1 MYYNYM
7 VCNIIVRKTPFEN
20 RVKSQTCPLVRIS
33 QNVRASEISSILP
46 LLLSLRSVTGLP
58 VGLYQD
64 GTIGW

>member
-7 VCNIIVRKTPFEN
+7 VCSVIVRKMPFEN